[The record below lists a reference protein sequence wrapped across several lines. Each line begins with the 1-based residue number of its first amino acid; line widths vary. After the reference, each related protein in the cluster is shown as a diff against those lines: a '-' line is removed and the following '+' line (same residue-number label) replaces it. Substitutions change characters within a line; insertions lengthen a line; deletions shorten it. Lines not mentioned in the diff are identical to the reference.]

1 MAEERTLY
9 EPAHCAET
17 GYGMP
22 IGGRVIVISPRALPD
37 DHPGQLFF
45 CTGGFGAN
53 PNPSGRS
60 VFAVS
65 LSTGEHCRW
74 YRSDV
79 LGTLKPELLPDSA
92 RLYLS
97 QIRPGGGPS
106 PEFPEFFGYSFLPD
120 GRYSNSVPLKDAKE
134 AVDYAHMQMPYQ
146 HRILVCDRNDNAVI
160 EIMEGKLEHPSWEQ
174 MEQLMRGETPEQT
187 GGMTMT

>member
-1 MAEERTLY
+1 MTEGQKLY
-9 EPAHCAET
+9 GSADCAES
-17 GYGMP
+17 GYHMP
-22 IGGRVIVISPRALPD
+22 LHNRVIVVSPRALPD

-53 PNPSGRS
+53 PNPMGRS

-65 LSTGEHCRW
+65 LSTGEPSRW

-97 QIRPGGGPS
+97 QIRPNGDRPPAS
-106 PEFPEFFGYSFLPD
+106 PEFFGYSFLPD
-120 GRYSNSVPLKDAKE
+120 GRYSSDVPLKDAKE

-146 HRILVCDRNDNAVI
+146 HRVLVCDRDDNAVI
-160 EIMEGKLEHPSWEQ
+160 EIKEGRLEHPAWEQ
-174 MEQLMRGETPEQT
+174 MERLRRGEAPGQT